1 MIILH
6 KSSMNK
12 LLFCFLISSSLFAQ
26 TPKIHLLIASDVK
39 DAKYG
44 VLTYGKI
51 EKLNQLF
58 NQVSKSLNYSVKSKY
73 WFEENYNVDAVKRY
87 LKDSLLK
94 IGSNDILVFY
104 YLGRGENGLS
114 NATTELQFRNPKE
127 NLSVTAVDA
136 LIKNKGRLAM
146 VIADCYEPFPKSRT
160 AFLGDTNTETKPEK
174 ETIQTDELDSLEVLA
189 RKRHL
194 SKISEN
200 EFINYQLIKDSLNKF
215 MDHIVLKSQSEAFF
229 SSKLLMMLKRLSEYP
244 MVGFPE
250 NRKSLQRKFDIL
262 PDLSLKY
269 ISNRDFSSVIDSLY
283 KKKTLLDFHD
293 PLHIY
298 LDTLIR
304 IPLYDT
310 EERPTTTTERF
321 NDYIV
326 RKVFFSNCG
335 NTVVSNRKGNSSPH
349 MDYTNSFYKNLS
361 DLMNLTDTKSINKL
375 EIADL
380 LKPPKVEPIITIS
393 DKKCP
398 LVSEKELFYIPKVI
412 FSGREIESKF
422 KAYYTTV
429 DLLLKK
435 KLKDEILDLFVENAK
450 ITIQEKSG
458 KMMSL
463 DLAKYL
469 DANNVSNLVIPVQRI
484 ERIKNFSKIKTIL
497 IVES

>member
-1 MIILH
+1 
-6 KSSMNK
+6 MNK
-12 LLFCFLISSSLFAQ
+12 LFFCFLISSSLFAQ
-26 TPKIHLLIASDVK
+26 KPKIHLLIASDVK

-51 EKLNQLF
+51 EKLNQMF
-58 NQVSKSLNYSVKSKY
+58 NQVGKSLNYSLKQKY
-73 WFEENYNVDAVKRY
+73 WFDQNYDADAVKRY

-94 IGSNDILVFY
+94 IGTNDILVFY
-104 YLGRGENGLS
+104 YLGRGENGLNS
-114 NATTELQFRNPKE
+114 STTDLQFRNPEKKM
-127 NLSVTAVDA
+127 NVTVIDA
-136 LIKNKGRLAM
+136 LLKNKGRLAM
-146 VIADCYEPFPKSRT
+146 VIADCYEPFPKLRT
-160 AFLGDTNTETKPEK
+160 AFLGNTNSETKPEK
-174 ETIQTDELDSLEVLA
+174 ETIQTDELDSLEAFA
-189 RKRHL
+189 RKRNL

-200 EFINYQLIKDSLNKF
+200 EYLNYQLTKDSLNKF
-215 MDHIVLKSQSEAFF
+215 MDNVVLKEQSVSFF
-229 SSKLLMMLKRLSEYP
+229 GQKMLMILKLLSEYP
-244 MVGFPE
+244 IFGFPD

-262 PDLSLKY
+262 PDLSMKF
-269 ISNRDFSSVIDSLY
+269 IANRDFSSVIDSLY

-335 NTVVSNRKGNSSPH
+335 NTMVSNRKDNTSSND
-349 MDYTNSFYKNLS
+349 DYTNSFYKNLS
-361 DLMNLTDTKSINKL
+361 DLMNLTDTKFINNL
-375 EIADL
+375 EISDL
-380 LKPPKVEPIITIS
+380 LKPPKAEPTIKIS

-398 LVSEKELFYIPKVI
+398 MVSEQELFYLPKII
-412 FSGREIESKF
+412 FSGKEIESKF
-422 KAYYTTV
+422 KAHNNTI

-458 KMMSL
+458 KMLSL
-463 DLAKYL
+463 ELAKYL
-469 DANNVSNLVIPVQRI
+469 DVNKMSNLVIPVQRI
-484 ERIKNFSKIKTIL
+484 ERIQNFNKIKTIL

>member
-1 MIILH
+1 MIVLF

-12 LLFCFLISSSLFAQ
+12 LLFCFLISSSLIGQ

-58 NQVSKSLNYSVKSKY
+58 NQVSKSLNYSIKSKY
-73 WFEENYNVDAVKRY
+73 WFEENYQANIVVRY

-94 IGSNDILVFY
+94 IGPNDILVFY
-104 YLGRGENGLS
+104 YLGRGENGLNNS
-114 NATTELQFRNPKE
+114 TTELQFRNPKE
-127 NLSVTAVDA
+127 NLSVTAVNI
-136 LIKNKGRLAM
+136 LLKNKGRLAM

-160 AFLGDTNTETKPEK
+160 AFLGNTNRETKLER
-174 ETIQTDELDSLEVLA
+174 ETIQTDELDSLEAFA
-189 RKRHL
+189 RKRNL

-200 EFINYQLIKDSLNKF
+200 EYNSYQHIQDSLNKK
-215 MDHIVLKSQSEAFF
+215 MDNIVLNGQSEAFF
-229 SSKLLMMLKRLSEYP
+229 SSKLLMILNRLSEYP
-244 MVGFPE
+244 IVGFPD

-283 KKKTLLDFHD
+283 KKKSLLDFHD
-293 PLHIY
+293 PMHIY
-298 LDTLIR
+298 LDTLLR
-304 IPLYDT
+304 IPLYDP

-321 NDYIV
+321 NDYVI

-335 NTVVSNRKGNSSPH
+335 NTMVSNIKDNTSPH
-349 MDYTNSFYKNLS
+349 VDYTNSFYKNLS
-361 DLMNLTDTKSINKL
+361 ELMNLTDTKSINKL
-375 EIADL
+375 EIEDL
-380 LKPPKVEPIITIS
+380 LKPPKAEPIITIS

-398 LVSEKELFYIPKVI
+398 AVSEKELFYLPKVI

-422 KAYYTTV
+422 KTYNTTV

-458 KMMSL
+458 KMVNL

-469 DANNVSNLVIPVQRI
+469 DLNNVSNLVIPVQRI
-484 ERIKNFSKIKTIL
+484 ERIQNFSKIKTIL
-497 IVES
+497 IVEP